1 MTQAYILLNV
11 ESGSEDNVLKEVKNI
26 AIVERAYV
34 SFGVYDLIIKVKANT
49 IQELKDVVTRRI
61 RQIKAVQSTS
71 TLMILEE

>member
-11 ESGSEDNVLKEVKNI
+11 EGGSEDDVLKEVKNV
-26 AIVERAYV
+26 AGVERAYV
-34 SFGVYDLIIKVKANT
+34 SYGVYDLIIKVKADS

-61 RQIKAVQSTS
+61 RQIETVQSTL